1 MDTMAIF
8 WLQVGQA
15 VGQEGRAAAGGV
27 PAVDGVDITGGS
39 AMDGTEDEG
48 ETKPMED

>member
-1 MDTMAIF
+1 MIWL
-8 WLQVGQA
+8 WLQGTQA
-15 VGQEGRAAAGGV
+15 AGVNSKAAAGTV
-27 PAVDGVDITGGS
+27 PAADGVDITGGS

>member
-1 MDTMAIF
+1 MVSM
-8 WLQVGQA
+8 LQATQV
-15 VGQEGRAAAGGV
+15 VGQEGKAVAGSV
-27 PAVDGVDITGGS
+27 PAADGVDITGGS